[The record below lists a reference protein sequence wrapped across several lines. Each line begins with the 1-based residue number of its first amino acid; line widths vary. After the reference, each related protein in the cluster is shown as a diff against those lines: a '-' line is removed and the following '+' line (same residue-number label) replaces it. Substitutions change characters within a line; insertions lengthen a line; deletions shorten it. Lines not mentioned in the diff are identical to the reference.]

1 MATEQIV
8 VEIVKVVVSLL
19 LGGSIGG
26 LIGFKIGINK
36 RIKQTQKGGD
46 NSNMTQIGEIHRG

>member
-8 VEIVKVVVSLL
+8 VEIVKFVVPLL

-26 LIGFKIGINK
+26 LIGFKIGVNK
-36 RIKQTQKGGD
+36 NIKQTQKGGD
-46 NSNMTQIGEIHRG
+46 NSNMTQIGEIRHE